1 MICWAGGAL
10 NAGFGQ
16 RRGACGAVNFGFPE
30 KMLLSIIFSGGAVL
44 PDDAEEE

>member
-16 RRGACGAVNFGFPE
+16 RRGAFVAVSFGFSE
-30 KMLLSIIFSGGAVL
+30 KMLLSTIFSGGAVL